1 MVEAAMEH
9 RPVLLDEVLDG
20 LAIRADGIYLDGT
33 FGRGGHS
40 AALLARLGEQGRLL
54 AMDKDPQAV
63 DTARRRF
70 ADEPRFEIVQG
81 SFTRLGDE
89 ARQRGW
95 LGRVNGIMLDL
106 GVSSPQLDDPTRGFS
121 FRGDGPLDMR
131 MDPTS
136 GQSAAEWINSASDS
150 DIARVLKDY
159 GEERHAKRIARAIV
173 KSRTEEGAILN
184 TARLAS
190 VVAAANPS
198 WERDKH
204 PATRSFQAIRIFV
217 NGELDELEQVLA
229 MSLDILAAGGRLA
242 VISFHSL
249 EDRLVK
255 RFIRDQVRGGDF
267 PPGLPI
273 RDAQLQRRLR
283 AIGKDIHAGEAELAV
298 NPRARSAVLRV
309 AERLA

>member
-1 MVEAAMEH
+1 MAAPLEH
-9 RPVLLDEVLDG
+9 RPVLLNEVLDG
-20 LAIRADGIYLDGT
+20 LAVCADGIYLDGT

-40 AALLARLGEQGRLL
+40 AAILERLGPTGRLL

-63 DTARRRF
+63 ATAQTRF

-81 SFTRLGDE
+81 SFTRLADE
-89 ARQRGW
+89 VEQRGW
-95 LGRVNGIMLDL
+95 HGKVSGILLDL
-106 GVSSPQLDDPTRGFS
+106 GVSSPQLDDPQRGFS

-131 MDPTS
+131 MDPGS
-136 GQSAAEWINSASDS
+136 GKSAADWINSARDS
-150 DIARVLKDY
+150 DIARVLKEY

-173 KSRTEEGAILN
+173 TSREEGGPILT

-204 PATRSFQAIRIFV
+204 PATRSFQAIRIFI
-217 NGELDELEQVLA
+217 NGELDELGQVLA
-229 MSLDILAAGGRLA
+229 MSLGLLAPAGRLA

-255 RFIRDQVRGGDF
+255 RFIRDQARGGDF
-267 PPGLPI
+267 PPDLPI
-273 RDAQLQRRLR
+273 SEDQLVRLLR
-283 AIGKDIHAGEAELAV
+283 PIGKDIRAGEAELDD
-298 NPRARSAVLRV
+298 NPRSRSAVLRI
-309 AERLA
+309 AERLG

>member
-1 MVEAAMEH
+1 MEH

-40 AALLARLGEQGRLL
+40 AALLERLGEQGRLL

-63 DTARRRF
+63 ATARRRF

-173 KSRTEEGAILN
+173 KSRTEEGAIIN

-229 MSLDILAAGGRLA
+229 MSLEILATGGRLA

-255 RFIRDQVRGGDF
+255 RFIRDQARGGDF
-267 PPGLPI
+267 PPDLPI

-283 AIGKDIHAGEAELAV
+283 AIGKDIRAGEAELAV

>member
-1 MVEAAMEH
+1 MEH

-63 DTARRRF
+63 DTARQRF
-70 ADEPRFEIVQG
+70 ASEPRFEIVQG

-89 ARQRGW
+89 VRQRGW
-95 LGRVNGIMLDL
+95 LGRVDGIMLDL
-106 GVSSPQLDDPTRGFS
+106 GVSSPQLDDPRRGFS

-136 GQSAAEWINSASDS
+136 GRSAAEWLNSASDS

-173 KSRTEEGAILN
+173 KSRTEEGALLN

-283 AIGKDIHAGEAELAV
+283 AIGKDIRAGEAELAV